1 MGAVLPDAGVV
12 DVEMHKL
19 DVRLP
24 VTSFTKTLLT
34 MFALERSDFVMN
46 SLDVH
51 SEIRVH
57 AKLLATLSTLKGL
70 LLFMN
75 NASSCETSLQT
86 FSHTQDTRDRLP
98 HVQPLYAGSS

>member
-46 SLDVH
+46 SLDV
-51 SEIRVH
+51 S
-57 AKLLATLSTLKGL
+57 A
-70 LLFMN
+70 
-75 NASSCETSLQT
+75 Q
-86 FSHTQDTRDRLP
+86 
-98 HVQPLYAGSS
+98 